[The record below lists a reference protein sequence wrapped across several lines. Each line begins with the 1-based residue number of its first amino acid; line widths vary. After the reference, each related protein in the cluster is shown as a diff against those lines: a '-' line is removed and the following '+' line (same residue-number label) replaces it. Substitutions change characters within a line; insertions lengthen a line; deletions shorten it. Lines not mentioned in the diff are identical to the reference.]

1 MNKFNY
7 SFHSHTFR
15 CGHASGDIEDYV
27 MEAIHNNFKILGV
40 SDHVFLPG
48 ISQPGMRGEFSL
60 LENYLETF
68 NSVQKTYK
76 NFIELHLGFEC
87 EYIPIYM
94 NYYRYLLESNKVE
107 FLICGQH
114 CSFDNDRNYIGYFN
128 YSSLDNY
135 EGIERYKSDVIE
147 AMKSE
152 IFFYIAHPDLFMYT
166 VTKITPEIEKIVNE
180 IVDASIKYDIPLEMN
195 ISGFGRL
202 SIDAEHGTLGYPN
215 EHFWDVAV
223 KKGAKII
230 FGGDYHTPEAIRNE
244 KFEMLFDKL
253 IQKTN
258 VKFVDEEVEYQRYLD
273 RLKKLFKQSH

>member
-27 MEAIHNNFKILGV
+27 MEAIHNNFKLLGV

-48 ISQPGMRGEFSL
+48 ISQPGMRGDFSS
-60 LENYLETF
+60 LENYIETF
-68 NSVQKTYK
+68 KSVQITYK
-76 NFIELHLGFEC
+76 NFIKLYLGFEC

-94 NYYRYLLESNKVE
+94 NYYRHLLASGRIEY
-107 FLICGQH
+107 LICGQH
-114 CSFDNDRNYIGYFN
+114 CTFDDDRNFIGYFN

-135 EGIERYKSDVIE
+135 EGIERYKNDVIE
-147 AMKSE
+147 AMKSG

-202 SIDAEHGTLGYPN
+202 SIDKEHGTLGYPN
-215 EHFWDVAV
+215 EYFWTVAAQ
-223 KKGAKII
+223 KGAKVI
-230 FGGDYHTPEAIRNE
+230 FGGDYHTPEAFNNPLFGKLFNNLIE
-244 KFEMLFDKL
+244 KTKV
-253 IQKTN
+253 T
-258 VKFVDEEVEYQRYLD
+258 FVDEEKEYQRYLN
-273 RLKKLFKQSH
+273 RIKEILV